1 MEFTL
6 GPQEQGLLLAVA
18 RRAIYERLGLEHPLP
33 PVGITDALRA
43 SRGAFVTL
51 HLSGRLRGCIG
62 HITASAP
69 LLETV
74 ADVAVSSAFDDPR
87 FEPVTGAQAERLHI
101 EISVLS
107 PFRRVS
113 DPAEVTVG
121 KHGVFLRKGGRS
133 GLLLP
138 QVAGEQG
145 WDREELLDHT
155 CLKAGL
161 PVGAWRE
168 RGAEIE
174 IFSAF
179 VFHEAET

>member
-6 GPQEQGLLLAVA
+6 GPGEQKLLLAVA
-18 RRAIYERLGLEHPLP
+18 RRAIYERLELDHELP
-33 PVGITDALRA
+33 PVPVTEALRA
-43 SRGAFVTL
+43 HRGAFVTL
-51 HLSGRLRGCIG
+51 HLSRRLRGCIG
-62 HITASAP
+62 HISASAP

-74 ADVAVSSAFDDPR
+74 AEVAVSAAFDDPR
-87 FEPVTGAQAERLHI
+87 FPPVTGAEAPRLHL

-107 PFRRVS
+107 PFRRVT

-121 KHGVFLRKGGRS
+121 THGVLLRKGARS

-138 QVAGEQG
+138 QVAAEQG

-161 PVGAWRE
+161 PMGTWRE

-179 VFHEAET
+179 VFGEEQT